1 MFALQKR
8 LIRRLPTLDVV
19 FGYLVV
25 TPDQALG
32 IDLEWEPAEHAGPEA
47 MTVDGIA
54 AALRR
59 ARRFWRGRQ
68 RRSPAGHAYR
78 DLLRF
83 LRPDFDRVRG
93 LADRGT
99 GLEAAYLQLVTAP
112 WSVARRCYRG
122 DLHACTIALGLDPSA
137 DPAMTWFTTP
147 GERQSVV
154 LAADFMYQNGRTEP
168 DLQRCR
174 EGNDSACTA
183 LLHQTPVTS
192 LTRPLDNEARQSVL
206 AIALAMGG
214 RDAYERIL
222 THPDL
227 KPGAELALAAGVPTE
242 RVVAVWRDSVL
253 AARSRPVQVNLVE
266 TMAGLMW
273 IFGFLGLA
281 LRSTRW
287 RIG

>member
-1 MFALQKR
+1 VYQGQEVPWDAPEEQLQQ
-8 LIRRLPTLDVV
+8 II
-19 FGYLVV
+19 LVSAPV
-25 TPDQALG
+25 PQPGNDMEVWLSS
-32 IDLEWEPAEHAGPEA
+32 
-47 MTVDGIA
+47 TV
-54 AALRR
+54 
-59 ARRFWRGRQ
+59 
-68 RRSPAGHAYR
+68 SP
-78 DLLRF
+78 F
-83 LRPDFDRVRG
+83 LTSRTHR
-93 LADRGT
+93 
-99 GLEAAYLQLVTAP
+99 EAAYLQLVTAP

-137 DPAMTWFTTP
+137 DPAMTWYVTP
-147 GERQSVV
+147 RERQSVV